1 MEQYAEA
8 VASALAGNQ
17 EGYDFLYQST
27 YQKKFFIAKKY
38 MGNDMDAQ
46 DVLQDAYVQAFTK
59 LNTLQDYQKFPNWFG
74 MIVANT
80 AKNALQKKKMLFF
93 SDLEGVN
100 EEGEAMELNIMDTD
114 ASRQPEIAYTEKET
128 QEMVHEMLD
137 TLPDDQRMCILMFHF
152 EGASIREIAE
162 AMECSENTVKS
173 RLNYGRKA
181 IKKKSE
187 ELQKKGCKLYS
198 MAPLPLLLFL
208 LRKEEQAFLQNA
220 GFVIPSAASVM
231 NQGAKIAKQA
241 SKGFLKTVA
250 GKVTMTVAGLAAIG
264 SIGTG
269 IFLGAN
275 ALQEKRTAPTPAP
288 EQQVQATATETPTA
302 TPEPT
307 QTPVPIADRW
317 RDAYRKILSKKLKV
331 KGYTENGK
339 TMLVNYLSAG
349 YQSLLWML
357 MEISFRVALLNPEMA
372 DYSQAE
378 GIVLIDEIDMHLHPR
393 WQWKIL
399 DALHSSFPKVQFI
412 AATHSPIII
421 SSFRDAKLLSIGQ
434 NDVEELSGA
443 YAYSIDDVVEY
454 KQGSSGIPQELW
466 QRKKEFEDAFYQRDK
481 QNSQKALDG
490 MKELFGEDNTEVK
503 RAEAKMRMRKNWN

>member
-1 MEQYAEA
+1 MSLNFSSGVNLLIGDNGVGKTTVLE
-8 VASALAGNQ
+8 ALALSVQTYFSRMNDITKKGITQ
-17 EGYDFLYQST
+17 KDVRFTSSLVGDASQHRMYYTPTTIKST
-27 YQKKFFIAKKY
+27 VELGGVEYSSEISREDETNATRTKYVGKELAATGRELLNSQTNILPVICYFSTSRVVDTQKVSTSSVGK
-38 MGNDMDAQ
+38 N
-46 DVLQDAYVQAFTK
+46 K
-59 LNTLQDYQKFPNWFG
+59 LNDRRCGYMDCLNATLDRKALTDWAFKMAMAEYRKG
-74 MIVANT
+74 M
-80 AKNALQKKKMLFF
+80 
-93 SDLEGVN
+93 
-100 EEGEAMELNIMDTD
+100 
-114 ASRQPEIAYTEKET
+114 P
-128 QEMVHEMLD
+128 
-137 TLPDDQRMCILMFHF
+137 
-152 EGASIREIAE
+152 IAE
-162 AMECSENTVKS
+162 YEAFK
-173 RLNYGRKA
+173 KA
-181 IKKKSE
+181 VGTFM
-187 ELQKKGCKLYS
+187 QKMNDLDEI
-198 MAPLPLLLFL
+198 PLV
-208 LRKEEQAFLQNA
+208 EY
-220 GFVIPSAASVM
+220 
-231 NQGAKIAKQA
+231 
-241 SKGFLKTVA
+241 T
-250 GKVTMTVAGLAAIG
+250 
-264 SIGTG
+264 
-269 IFLGAN
+269 
-275 ALQEKRTAPTPAP
+275 
-288 EQQVQATATETPTA
+288 
-302 TPEPT
+302 
-307 QTPVPIADRW
+307 
-317 RDAYRKILSKKLKV
+317 RDFEDIT
-331 KGYTENGK
+331 YTENGK

-503 RAEAKMRMRKNWN
+503 RAGAKMRMRKNWN